1 MLVDGFESHTVFHAL
16 YQMAALRIERHY
28 QVLFLLLG
36 NAGLRTLVHTAHVVV
51 ASLLRLTVNGEHT
64 RIEAVPHAEIVGSH
78 LLIIE
83 RPCLIP
89 AITVMTHVEVQHPTG
104 IGAQLIIAGIERVA
118 QRELSAGIALGVDD
132 NILALHD

>member
-36 NAGLRTLVHTAHVVV
+36 NAGLRTLVHTAHIIV
-51 ASLLRLTVNGEHT
+51 ASLFGFTVNRQHT
-64 RIEAVPHAEIVGSH
+64 RIETIPHTEIVGCH

-118 QRELSAGIALGVDD
+118 QRELPTGIALGVDD